1 MQQTREIAEEQAHIA
16 AQSGNKYE
24 ELLAEGLRYGS
35 KQDYRKAAKANRQAI
50 ARATVLN
57 FGNNLNQSGHNVE
70 AAQRYLEAKER
81 APVDSEIWAR
91 ATAMAFEQLRQDRCA
106 ETDGQAR
113 VVER

>member
-16 AQSGNKYE
+16 AQSGNTYE

-57 FGNNLNQSGHNVE
+57 LGNNLNQSGHNVE

-81 APVDSEIWAR
+81 APVDSEI
-91 ATAMAFEQLRQDRCA
+91 
-106 ETDGQAR
+106 
-113 VVER
+113 